1 MIKNN
6 YQGKFIVFEGL
17 DGSGQSTQAE
27 LLKLYLE
34 KERNKNVILTKEPTP
49 QNIGKLIR
57 QGLQRKIGFS
67 SRTFQLL
74 FCADRSHHLETEI
87 IPALKKGKW
96 VICDRYVFST
106 LAYGTLKLDFNWLL
120 TLGKNFLIP
129 DITLLLKVKP
139 SICIKRIDKNRGK
152 REFFEQEEILK
163 KVWNNYIKL
172 TKKFKNIFVVDGEQ
186 SIAKVSED
194 IKKVVEK
201 LK

>member
-27 LLKLYLE
+27 LLKTYLAKE
-34 KERNKNVILTKEPTP
+34 KKKKVIATKEPT
-49 QNIGKLIR
+49 QGEIGLLIR
-57 QGLQRKIGFS
+57 QVLQHKV
-67 SRTFQLL
+67 TLPPEALQLL
-74 FCADRSHHLETEI
+74 FCADRSCHLEHEI
-87 IPALKKGKW
+87 IPALKNGRW

-106 LAYGTLKLDFNWLL
+106 IAFGALKLNINWLT
-120 TLGKNFLIP
+120 TLNENFLMP
-129 DITLLLKVKP
+129 DVTLLLKVKP
-139 SICIKRIDKNRGK
+139 GICIERIDKNRGK

-186 SIAKVSED
+186 SIEKVSED
-194 IKKVVEK
+194 IKKIIEK
-201 LK
+201 SK